1 MKISIQAFAAQFPRV
16 HPTRLN
22 DNAAAIAQN
31 VELGS
36 GVLKPIHGSAYALTL
51 PAFGAEI
58 KDAYLWVINNMPYW
72 LQFRD
77 RVDVIRSPIADDTYR
92 RIYWTGDSR
101 DADGNA
107 LFAYT
112 PSIYT
117 GGMTYPVVS
126 YKLGIP
132 APTHVMTI
140 VSHSDTSTEL
150 SEESRSYV
158 YTYVN
163 EIGEESAPSPPSAQV
178 VTHHQSS
185 TVTIGEL
192 LVDTSASTGR
202 VLMYKRIYRSATDT
216 AGDAV
221 FRFVDQ
227 IPIAQSTYTDTKRG
241 TELSEVIATIGWD
254 APRLNMKGLGL
265 TGYGVAYAFTGKIV
279 CLSEP
284 FIVYAFPR
292 EYELTTQYDIV
303 AMGHYDSFLIV
314 GTTGNPVVISG
325 IDPANMSMLE
335 LPINEACVSAKSMVS
350 MGHSAVY
357 ASPNGL
363 VVCSGS
369 SANLATE
376 SIFGVD
382 EWAALNPSSIHA
394 VEHRGR
400 YLFFWKQSDTVKG
413 GFIFD
418 PRNPSGGV
426 IRIDTWCKSTHRD
439 IDTDTLYLLQDDG
452 VLQRFDSAQDP
463 ITPFVWRS
471 KLFSQPMPKRFL
483 AAQVIADSYTPPS
496 VGGMPYPIIFR
507 VYADGQLL
515 HTHTP
520 VNYRGFRIPNHSERK
535 TWQIEVQSAV
545 PVREIMLA
553 SMMHDLLN

>member
-1 MKISIQAFAAQFPRV
+1 MKMSIQSFGAEFPRI

-22 DNAAAIAQN
+22 ENAAAVAQN

-36 GVLKPIHGSAYALTL
+36 GVLKPIHGLAYALTL

-58 KDAYLWVINNMPYW
+58 KDAYRWVINNTPYW

-77 RVDVIRSPIADDTYR
+77 RVSVIRSPIADDTYR
-92 RIYWTGDSR
+92 RIYWSGDSR
-101 DADGNA
+101 DADGNV

-117 GGMTYPVVS
+117 GGAVYPVVW

-132 APTHVMTI
+132 APKHLPAI
-140 VSHSDTSTEL
+140 VSSSKTSTAP
-150 SEESRSYV
+150 SEESRTYV

-163 EIGEESAPSPPSAQV
+163 SIGEESAPSPPSAQV
-178 VTHHQSS
+178 IVPHKGS

-192 LVDTSASTGR
+192 FVDTAASVGR
-202 VLMYKRIYRSATDT
+202 VLQYKRIYRSATDSG
-216 AGDAV
+216 GDAV

-227 IPIAQSTYTDTKRG
+227 IPIAQTSYVDTKNG
-241 TELSEVIATIGWD
+241 TDLSEVIKTVGWD
-254 APRLNMKGLGL
+254 EPRLNMQGLGL
-265 TGYGVAYAFTGKIV
+265 TGYGVAYGFIGKIV

-284 FIVYAFPR
+284 FIAYVYPR

-303 AMGHYDSFLIV
+303 AVGHYDSFLIV
-314 GTTGNPVVISG
+314 GTQGNPVVISG

-335 LPINEACVSAKSMVS
+335 LPINEACVSAQSMVS

-363 VVCSGS
+363 VVASGS
-369 SANLATE
+369 TAELVTSN
-376 SIFGVD
+376 IFGVD
-382 EWAALNPSSIHA
+382 EWNALNPSSIHA

-400 YLFFWKQSDTVKG
+400 YLFFWKKSETEKG

-418 PRNPSGGV
+418 PRNPSAGV
-426 IRIDTWCKSTHRD
+426 VRINTWCRSTHRD
-439 IDTDTLYLLQDDG
+439 MDTDTLYLLQDDG
-452 VLQRFDSAQDP
+452 VLQRFDSPQDP
-463 ITPFVWRS
+463 VMPFVWRS
-471 KLFSQPMPKRFL
+471 KVFSLPMAKRFL
-483 AAQVIADSYTPPS
+483 AAHVIADSYVPPL
-496 VGGMPYPIIFR
+496 VDGVPYPIIFR

-515 HTHTP
+515 HEHTP
-520 VNYRGFRIPNHSERK
+520 VGWRGFRLPNHSERL
-535 TWQIEVQSAV
+535 TWQFEVQSAV
-545 PVREIMLA
+545 PIREIAIA
-553 SMMHDLLN
+553 SMMVDLIT